1 MPIPTNSTEVNVV
14 GATVPFFKETI
25 DGIDIYYFDTSA
37 TEPPVPMIN
46 AMAGLNL
53 VTKTSKLIMINHKM
67 PAKLLENLEN
77 TYKITKETLT
87 NGNAKVTFETK
98 I

>member
-1 MPIPTNSTEVNVV
+1 MPIPTNTQEVSVI
-14 GATVPFFKETI
+14 GATVPFFKETV

-37 TEPPVPMIN
+37 TEPPIPMIN

-53 VTKTSKLIMINHKM
+53 VTNTSKLVMINHKM
-67 PAKLLENLEN
+67 PAKLLENLED
-77 TYKITKETLT
+77 TYKITKEILT
-87 NGNAKVTFETK
+87 NGNAKVTFEKK

>member
-67 PAKLLENLEN
+67 PTKLLENLEN